1 MLIKNLIHNP
11 NFKDKHILFLIIKKI
26 IWYNKEEVYLNFEK
40 EISNSDFDKI
50 QEIYNK
56 YEKENIPIEYL
67 LNEAEFMHE
76 TFYVD
81 ENTLIPRPETEYLVK
96 YVLDLDRFRND
107 EDWWN
112 RKIITD
118 DFKWFIKNNEIE
130 KNEWMIGKEKSKFKQ
145 NLSQS
150 FLNPST
156 SKKQSSKS
164 PKNPHISTISQKSP
178 YLHIYDIWT
187 GSWIIAI
194 MLAKLSKQKVIASD
208 ISQKALEVAQK
219 NAKKILENTDNI
231 SFVHSN
237 LWEHIQENNFILC
250 ANLPYLEENYKL
262 DKLAEHE
269 PNTAL
274 FAGKD
279 GLDLYRKLI
288 EQLDWKNYTAFF
300 ELTKKQAEIL
310 NKDYNLNWEI
320 LPTCHENIK
329 ILTFKK

>member
-26 IWYNKEEVYLNFEK
+26 LWYNKEEVYLNFEK
-40 EISNSDFDKI
+40 EISNSNFEKI

-67 LNEAEFMHE
+67 LNEAEFMQE
-76 TFYVD
+76 TFYVN

-96 YVLDLDRFRND
+96 YV
-107 EDWWN
+107 
-112 RKIITD
+112 I
-118 DFKWFIKNNEIE
+118 NNIS
-130 KNEWMIGKEKSKFKQ
+130 NISALNSQ
-145 NLSQS
+145 LS
-150 FLNPST
+150 
-156 SKKQSSKS
+156 
-164 PKNPHISTISQKSP
+164 
-178 YLHIYDIWT
+178 IYDIWT

-194 MLAKLSKQKVIASD
+194 MLAKLTKQKVIASD

-219 NAKKILENTDNI
+219 NAKNILKNTDNI

-237 LWEHIQENNFILC
+237 LWEHIQEKNFILC

-269 PNTAL
+269 PSTAL

-288 EQLDWKNYTAFF
+288 EQLDWKKYTAFF
-300 ELTKKQAEIL
+300 ELTNKQAEIL
-310 NKDYNLNWEI
+310 NKDYNLNWDI

-329 ILTFKK
+329 ILTFNIK